1 MKIPLWIFLADTD
14 AGTQPDAFTDPRK
27 AYESLYNAAFGDVD
41 RRDSED
47 YAVKLRAQIA
57 LDAGDFDDL
66 ADIVSTF
73 QEGSC
78 DFYSVHEDEIEVPS
92 PFRAGELVTILHALR
107 CYQETLTGE
116 KHCLLGAGCDH
127 FAEEKALLAS
137 EVGDLCERLTLN
149 DKGRLEV
156 QPEEKHQ

>member
-1 MKIPLWIFLADTD
+1 MKIKVWVFIADTD
-14 AGTQPDAFTDPRK
+14 AGTQPEVYTDARK
-27 AYESLYNAAFGDVD
+27 AYETLYNAAFGDVD
-41 RRDSED
+41 ARDSED
-47 YAVKLRAQIA
+47 YSVKVRAQGA
-57 LDAGDFDDL
+57 LQAGDYDDL
-66 ADIVSTF
+66 ADIVSSF

-78 DFYSVHEDEIEVPS
+78 DFYSVYEDEIEVPDPFS
-92 PFRAGELVTILHALR
+92 PREMVTVLHALR

-137 EVGDLCERLTLN
+137 EVDDLCERLTLN